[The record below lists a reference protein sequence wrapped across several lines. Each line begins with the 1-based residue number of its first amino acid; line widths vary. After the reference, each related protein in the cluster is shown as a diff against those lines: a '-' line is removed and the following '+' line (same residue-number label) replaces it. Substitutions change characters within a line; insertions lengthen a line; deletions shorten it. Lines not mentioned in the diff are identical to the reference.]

1 MNDSPIIGSGAHHPN
16 RARGIP
22 GLAALKSYAR
32 TSALSVALSS
42 GMSHWL
48 AHRHPVRRI
57 LMLHGVGGAKMT
69 QNEFYR
75 VMSWLKAHYDV
86 VPLDAMIRD
95 ILSGEPAPS
104 GAGSSQLAITFD
116 DGLRNQYNIARP
128 VLEELA
134 LPATI
139 FVCPGLVETGQWMWN
154 HDARARLSRL
164 QPAALA
170 EWARQAGSPSQHIE
184 GAIAWM
190 KTLALPERLQVQA
203 QLRECTANFM
213 PTQDEHDAYDPMTW
227 DEVRACDHGLM
238 SIGSHTMT
246 HPILPTLTEPEIQ
259 HELQQSRFI
268 LESILGRTVDLF
280 CYPNGSTDERVR
292 QIARSSYRAA
302 VTTEEG
308 AISSAVDPIA
318 IPRIPVT
325 PHLPLMAW
333 RMHRPWA

>member
-1 MNDSPIIGSGAHHPN
+1 MNDSPVIRPGARPPS

-57 LMLHGVGGAKMT
+57 LMLHGVGGARMS
-69 QNEFYR
+69 QEDFYR
-75 VMSWLKAHYDV
+75 VMAWLKAHYDV

-95 ILSGEPAPS
+95 ILSGEPAP
-104 GAGSSQLAITFD
+104 AGSGRSQLAITFD
-116 DGLRNQYNIARP
+116 DGLRNQCLIARP
-128 VLEELA
+128 VLEQLA
-134 LPATI
+134 MPATI

-164 QPAALA
+164 QPEAFA
-170 EWARQAGSPSQHIE
+170 EWARLGGSPSQHIE

-203 QLRECTANFM
+203 QLRECTPDFV
-213 PTQDEHDAYDPMTW
+213 PTQDEHDAYDMMTW
-227 DEVRACDHGLM
+227 DEVRACDRGLM

-259 HELQQSRFI
+259 RELQASRDM
-268 LESILGRTVDLF
+268 LEAQLGRTVDVF
-280 CYPNGSTDERVR
+280 CFPNGSTDARVR
-292 QIARSSYRAA
+292 QMARSIYRAA
-302 VTTEEG
+302 LTTEEG
-308 AISSAVDPIA
+308 MISATVDPMA

-325 PHLPLMAW
+325 SYLPLLAW